1 MDNIGID
8 DLDKKYY
15 KIRDVV
21 ELLDVPASTLRYW
34 EAEFPELKPR
44 RSKTNQR
51 YYRPEDVRTA
61 RIIHYLVK
69 TKGLRIEA
77 AKEEMRNNRKNVSNR
92 LEIIDLLTETR
103 GELQEILNALNKRR
117 GE

>member
-1 MDNIGID
+1 MKEKIVD

-21 ELLDVPASTLRYW
+21 ELLNVPASTLRYW
-34 EAEFPELKPR
+34 EVEFPELKPR
-44 RSKTNQR
+44 RSNANQR

-69 TKGLRIEA
+69 VKGLRIEA
-77 AKEEMRNNRKNVSNR
+77 AKDEMHRNHKNISNKV
-92 LEIIDLLTETR
+92 DLIELLNDTR
-103 GELQEILNALNKRR
+103 NELQGILNALNKRK
-117 GE
+117 E